1 MERSVKILIIVVMIG
16 IIGFL
21 GYSKISNWHA
31 EKLKTAVK
39 QEQKIWQAKTGN
51 LETKIST
58 LENEITSLKGQE
70 IPEEKL
76 AEAFG
81 QKMPDMPN
89 APDAPGVEASGSP
102 GKKQVDLEEIERHI
116 LALFSYL
123 DNREYIRA
131 FGLNGD
137 TYYHYQKAVAK
148 LSENRPI
155 VVGEMDSLY
164 NTVRNVA
171 HFFRAMGKK
180 EVNLAKAVLRNETQ
194 ITESMMRLFFTWYTM
209 DPAGRIKIK
218 GCPSVEVLYEY
229 AGFFL
234 ETLGGRSYL
243 FRRDSKTRILTYYY
257 SVLIVDRA
265 NDEQLNAFGIDI
277 RPHVRSALNQI
288 SSQIGLIYQ
297 KDYIA
302 KLEAL
307 SGKYRMKSI
316 Y

>member
-31 EKLKTAVK
+31 EKLETAVNEEK
-39 QEQKIWQAKTGN
+39 RTWQEKTGN
-51 LETKIST
+51 LENKISN
-58 LENEITSLKGQE
+58 LEEEITVLKGQE
-70 IPEEKL
+70 VPKEKL
-76 AEAFG
+76 AKAFG
-81 QKMPDMPN
+81 QDPPDSP
-89 APDAPGVEASGSP
+89 AIDVGSSEKE
-102 GKKQVDLEEIERHI
+102 KKQLNLEDVERQI

-131 FGLNGD
+131 FNLNGD

-180 EVNLAKAVLRNETQ
+180 EVGVVKAVLRNESE
-194 ITESMMRLFFTWYTM
+194 IIESMMRTFFTWYTM
-209 DPAGRIKIK
+209 DPADRLKIK
-218 GCPSVEVLYEY
+218 GCPSFDVLYEY
-229 AGFFL
+229 AGYFL

-243 FRRDSKTRILTYYY
+243 FRRDSRTRILTYYY
-257 SVLIVDRA
+257 SVLIVDQA
-265 NDEQLNAFGIDI
+265 NDEQLNSFGIDI
-277 RPHVRSALNQI
+277 RPHVMSSLNQI
-288 SSQIGLIYQ
+288 KSQIGLIYQ

-302 KLEAL
+302 ELEGL
-307 SGKYRMKSI
+307 SGKYRIKGI